1 MKLYPFVE
9 ECNKRSEDFRVLVSG
24 YEAGVYS
31 CDVSAYP
38 LNRVWGGKQR
48 DMSQTEKASFVM
60 FGSDSAIMLEIIPE
74 REFEEVTVRPLSKN
88 ITPSVIDGK
97 IQITFPGCG
106 QYSIELDGM
115 HNPLV
120 VFINPEKD
128 FEVDITSPDVLYFGK
143 GIHTFTERIELR
155 DNQTVFIDE
164 GAVLYG
170 SLNASCK
177 KNIKVVGYG
186 ILDNS
191 LMKRAN
197 EINGCAILAPDAGKD
212 TGNPIFFD
220 RCENIEINGITI
232 VNSSGWNVYLD
243 GCKNIIV
250 DNIKLIGQW
259 RYNADGCDFC
269 NCINGTIKN
278 SFLRTFDDCI
288 TVKGFKL
295 NNKLPVE
302 NILAENCVLWCDWGK
317 AIEIGCE
324 TCAPY
329 LKNMTFRDC
338 DVIHGGSIML
348 DIAQGDGGD
357 IDNVLFEDIRLE
369 YSGCEMFPAIQ
380 FEDSTEYVDF
390 EKEFTP
396 SPFCIIAGVT
406 MWSIDDYCGN
416 MTDVRFKDIKILA
429 YEGILF
435 ERIYDGN
442 LFGNSKIKA
451 DEKYGKISGVHFENV
466 TINGRKCEFSEL
478 GIEVCDGIENVTCD
492 GEEILR

>member
-1 MKLYPFVE
+1 MKLYPFAE
-9 ECNKRSEDFRVLVSG
+9 EYNKKSKDFRVFAS
-24 YEAGVYS
+24 EREIDVYS

-38 LNRVWGGKQR
+38 LNRVWSGKQR

-60 FGSDSAIMLEIIPE
+60 LGSDFDVTLEIIPE
-74 REFEEVTVRPLSKN
+74 KKFKDIAVRPLSKAIKSLVSN
-88 ITPSVIDGK
+88 GK
-97 IQITFPGCG
+97 IKVTFPGCG
-106 QYSIELDGM
+106 QYSLELDGM
-115 HNPLV
+115 HNPLI
-120 VFINPEKD
+120 VFINPEKC
-128 FEVDITSPDVLYFGK
+128 FEVDKNSPDVLYFGR
-143 GIHTFTERIELR
+143 GVHRFVERIELR

-197 EINGCAILAPDAGKD
+197 EINGCAILAPDAGKNA
-212 TGNPIFFD
+212 GNPIFFD
-220 RCENIEINGITI
+220 RCENVEIEGVTI
-232 VNSSGWNVYLD
+232 VNSSGWNIYLD
-243 GCKNIIV
+243 GCKDITV

-269 NCINGTIKN
+269 NCTNGTIRN

-295 NNKLPVE
+295 NNELPVE

-317 AIEIGCE
+317 AFEIGAE

-329 LKNMTFRDC
+329 LKNITFCDC

-357 IDNVLFEDIRLE
+357 IYDVLFDNIRLE

-390 EKEFTP
+390 DKEFTP
-396 SPFCIIAGVT
+396 TPFCILTGVT

-416 MTDVRFKDIKILA
+416 LTNVRFRDIKISA
-429 YEGILF
+429 YDGILF
-435 ERIYDGN
+435 DSIYEKN
-442 LFGNSKIKA
+442 PFGGGKIKT
-451 DEKYGKISGVHFENV
+451 DEKCGKISGVHFENV
-466 TINGRKCEFSEL
+466 TINGRKCNFSEF
-478 GIEVCDGIENVTCD
+478 GIEISGRVDNVTCN
-492 GEEILR
+492 GKTIL